1 MKYLIYLKAHKGMN
15 VMNPWKNPRA
25 PADIKTQFGLFTF
38 GKFVGESFSLGIFV
52 DRVNTAVRK

>member
-1 MKYLIYLKAHKGMN
+1 MN

-38 GKFVGESFSLGIFV
+38 GEFVIESVPFGIFV
-52 DRVNTAVRK
+52 DRINTAVRK